1 MRLNDLKIV
10 AVIAVSDFSKAKE
23 FYEGKLGLTGG
34 EDMGDGAILYRG
46 SEGTSVHV
54 YSTPHAS
61 ASEASRI
68 GWEVDDLDATVDEL
82 TSNGVSFEQYEE
94 MKTNE
99 KGIADLG
106 ALNLKSAWCKDPDG
120 NVIGFLQETS

>member
-1 MRLNDLKIV
+1 
-10 AVIAVSDFSKAKE
+10 
-23 FYEGKLGLTGG
+23 
-34 EDMGDGAILYRG
+34 MGDGAILYRG

-94 MKTNE
+94 LKTNE